1 MAVLSRD
8 RRWLDTIFLPILTIA
23 FWSVAKRLPT
33 WIGNAGPF
41 REEPA
46 FPLWLPASGV
56 CVCGVLVRSTYPASS
71 LLSAVAGWTFTR
83 TYNLTSNRATTFTT
97 SVGTWSS
104 LCSMHCRFTL
114 TCDLACVKPRGTL
127 RYLVKRIPLPPS
139 TCPHRPT
146 IQPPVRTHART
157 CCAVGRRLYTGPDCR
172 GLSALRGIHV
182 SNHTATESVQCS

>member
-1 MAVLSRD
+1 MTAAVCSLNGSPFTGSP
-8 RRWLDTIFLPILTIA
+8 LAGTHIFLPILTNA

-41 REEPA
+41 HEEPA

-114 TCDLACVKPRGTL
+114 TCDLACVKQRGTL
-127 RYLVKRIPLPPS
+127 RYLVKRILLPPS

-146 IQPPVRTHART
+146 IQPSVRTHHART
-157 CCAVGRRLYTGPDCR
+157 RAVLLADVFTLVRIVGGYLP
-172 GLSALRGIHV
+172 
-182 SNHTATESVQCS
+182 